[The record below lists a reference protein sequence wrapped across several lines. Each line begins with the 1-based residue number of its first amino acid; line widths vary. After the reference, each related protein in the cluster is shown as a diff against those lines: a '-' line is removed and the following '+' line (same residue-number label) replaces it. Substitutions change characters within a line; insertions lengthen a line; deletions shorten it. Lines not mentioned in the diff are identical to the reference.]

1 MGKFASTMYRL
12 VLSTLNSPYMNNKN
26 NAQGSNNPVSTQ
38 EALHG
43 VRLTVVLSCALL
55 QSLGKK
61 VFGKAA
67 ADVLGVSVEFM
78 ETVISASANSSSDD
92 GSSSGGSGGGGGGGI
107 TGTGGGVVV
116 GAGGAA
122 GGGSSNSNSGSGGA
136 VSELLFARAGLL
148 LTKQVLELTEVLADS
163 TAATAAT
170 AHVQAAFSHR
180 LMCIV
185 ATGLSNEHVCAE
197 LLQAVRVMYCF
208 VLFCFVL
215 FCLFVCVVCLFVS
228 FVCVFCLFLL
238 FCFDLFVCYF
248 VVICATFCGLL
259 PFTFKSMLLF
269 CFFLDTEGW
278 NNFCTLL
285 LAKDAQI
292 VAFLGIHHHTKW
304 S

>member
-122 GGGSSNSNSGSGGA
+122 GGGSSVSISNSNSGSGGA

-215 FCLFVCVVCLFVS
+215 FCFVCLCALFACLFHLCAFFACFFCFVLICLFVILS
-228 FVCVFCLFLL
+228 
-238 FCFDLFVCYF
+238 
-248 VVICATFCGLL
+248 
-259 PFTFKSMLLF
+259 
-269 CFFLDTEGW
+269 
-278 NNFCTLL
+278 
-285 LAKDAQI
+285 
-292 VAFLGIHHHTKW
+292 
-304 S
+304 